1 MKHPLILIC
10 NSGYV
15 LGDEHFLIL
24 KLSFFQIFNKLQPT
38 EVIFPAVGAS
48 FTDAELLPQA
58 AVQAILAGR
67 AAIHVL
73 HEVSLPLFPC
83 YAPALKLALKPRSI
97 KGTSGVEFLE
107 EVVSH

>member
-10 NSGYV
+10 SSGYV
-15 LGDEHFLIL
+15 SGSKHFLIL
-24 KLSFFQIFNKLQPT
+24 KFSFFQIFNKLQPM
-38 EVIFPAVGAS
+38 EVLFPAVGAS

-58 AVQAILAGR
+58 TVQAVLAPR

-73 HEVSLPLFPC
+73 HEVSLTLLPC
-83 YAPALKLALKPRSI
+83 YAPALKLLLKPRSI